1 MIRLTNNVLSVEV
14 TAFGIQ
20 REPLSDNSRIVG
32 DSEVIIH
39 DDGDFSVL
47 HPQEKFYDQITER
60 SMLATFVLP
69 VSAIATRNSCCRMLR
84 ALVTPASPAAP
95 SP

>member
-1 MIRLTNNVLSVEV
+1 LKYSRIIAGYIELIRLANNVLSVEV

-39 DDGDFSVL
+39 DDGDF
-47 HPQEKFYDQITER
+47 
-60 SMLATFVLP
+60 
-69 VSAIATRNSCCRMLR
+69 
-84 ALVTPASPAAP
+84 
-95 SP
+95 